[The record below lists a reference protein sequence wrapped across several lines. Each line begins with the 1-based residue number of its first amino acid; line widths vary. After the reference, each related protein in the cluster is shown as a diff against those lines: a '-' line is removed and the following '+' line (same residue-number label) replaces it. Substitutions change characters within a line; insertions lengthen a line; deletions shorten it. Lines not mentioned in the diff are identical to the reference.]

1 VVFAALLAA
10 TGWCPASAVEPS
22 RADAAALAAREAEV
36 LARYQDLERSFLRL
50 ADVLQATD
58 PRRAA
63 TLRAAFDRARE
74 EQVGDRVA
82 AIIAMLE
89 QGQFLK
95 AGTSQQDA
103 IGQFRSLLDLL
114 EAGASDQRAA
124 DTTKQ
129 LKAFMARITKQ
140 IAKQRDIEGVTEA
153 GGGARDLAERQR
165 VAADETRTIG
175 EDVQR
180 FAERLDEDAKQTP
193 ESDASGTPGTEGPG
207 RPDREGA
214 ERPDRERAERPDR
227 ERAER
232 PDREREERPDRDAFP
247 AEAADD
253 APAEGDD
260 DAARGRRTAQR
271 LRAAE
276 QRMRQAQEQL
286 ENTDPAAARSEQE
299 RAVEELETA
308 RAELEEILRQMRED
322 EVTRLLV
329 QLETRLRG
337 MLKAERGVLAD
348 AERLA
353 AATGQSARERQLEAV
368 RLGREQGAITG
379 EAAKALVLLRDD
391 GSAVAIPQALEH
403 VHDDSGEAAGR
414 LARGDA
420 GRETIGL
427 LGEIVIGLEEM
438 LAAVK
443 RAREDQQ
450 DAAAAAPGG
459 RSGGAGEQP
468 LVDKLAELKMLRSL
482 QARVNAR
489 TQRLSRLFDAVD
501 APVDGA
507 DVRAALARLAGRQ
520 REIERAARDIVEGLT
535 E

>member
-1 VVFAALLAA
+1 MRRCRCVVMAALIAA
-10 TGWCPASAVEPS
+10 TSWCPASAVDPP
-22 RADAAALAAREAEV
+22 RADAASLAAREAEL

-63 TLRAAFDRARE
+63 ALRAAFDRARE
-74 EQVGDRVA
+74 AQVGDRVA
-82 AIIAMLE
+82 AIVAMLE

-114 EAGASDQRAA
+114 EAGASDQLSA
-124 DTTKQ
+124 DTAKQ

-153 GGGARDLAERQR
+153 GGRGRDLAERQQA
-165 VAADETRTIG
+165 AADETRALG
-175 EDVQR
+175 DDVQR
-180 FAERLDEDAKQTP
+180 FAEQFDEDAMKTP
-193 ESDASGTPGTEGPG
+193 ASDAPGKPGEPGNEGSRGAKPLN
-207 RPDREGA
+207 PEGDEPA
-214 ERPDRERAERPDR
+214 PA
-227 ERAER
+227 
-232 PDREREERPDRDAFP
+232 DAASDPP
-247 AEAADD
+247 AEDS
-253 APAEGDD
+253 PVEGDD

-276 QRMRQAQEQL
+276 QRMRRAQEAL
-286 ENTDPAAARSEQE
+286 EKTDRGADPGAARNEQE
-299 RAVEELETA
+299 RAVEELEEA
-308 RAELEEILRQMRED
+308 RAELEEILRQMREE

-353 AATGQSARERQLEAV
+353 AAVEQSARERQLEAA

-391 GSAVAIPQALEH
+391 GSAVAIPQALAQ
-403 VHDDSGEAAGR
+403 VHDDSGQAAGR

-427 LGEIVIGLEEM
+427 LGEIVTGLEEM
-438 LAAVK
+438 LAAVE

-450 DAAAAAPGG
+450 DAAAAPAGG
-459 RSGGAGEQP
+459 RAGEAGEQP

-489 TQRLSRLFDAVD
+489 TQRLSRLLDDTDAASEGGD
-501 APVDGA
+501 A
-507 DVRAALARLAGRQ
+507 RAALSRLAGRQ

>member
-1 VVFAALLAA
+1 MRRRGGAVFAALLAA
-10 TGWCPASAVEPS
+10 MSWYPASAVDPPRGDTAS
-22 RADAAALAAREAEV
+22 LAAREAEL

-63 TLRAAFDRARE
+63 ALRAAFDRARE

-82 AIIAMLE
+82 AIVAMLE
-89 QGQFLK
+89 QGQLLK

-103 IGQFRSLLDLL
+103 IGQFRSLLYLL

-124 DTTKQ
+124 DTEKQ

-153 GGGARDLAERQR
+153 GGRARDLAERQR
-165 VAADETRTIG
+165 ATADETRALG
-175 EDVQR
+175 DDVQR
-180 FAERLDEDAKQTP
+180 FAEHLDEDGTKP
-193 ESDASGTPGTEGPG
+193 PGSDASRPPGEPGNEGGGGAKPSN
-207 RPDREGA
+207 PEGDEPA
-214 ERPDRERAERPDR
+214 
-227 ERAER
+227 
-232 PDREREERPDRDAFP
+232 P
-247 AEAADD
+247 AEAAAD
-253 APAEGDD
+253 APAEDVPVEGDD
-260 DAARGRRTAQR
+260 DAARGLRTAQR

-276 QRMRQAQEQL
+276 QRMRRAQEQL
-286 ENTDPAAARSEQE
+286 EKTDPGADSGAARNEQE

-308 RAELEEILRQMRED
+308 RAELEEILRQMREE

-353 AATGQSARERQLEAV
+353 AATGQSARERQLEAA

-379 EAAKALVLLRDD
+379 DAAKALVLLRDD
-391 GSAVAIPQALEH
+391 GSAVAIPQALEQ
-403 VHDDSGEAAGR
+403 VRDDSGQAAAR
-414 LARGDA
+414 LAGGDA
-420 GRETIGL
+420 GHETIGL
-427 LGEIVIGLEEM
+427 LGEIVTGLEEM
-438 LAAVK
+438 LAAVE
-443 RAREDQQ
+443 RARDDQQ
-450 DAAAAAPGG
+450 DAAAAPSGG
-459 RSGGAGEQP
+459 RTGEAGEQP

-489 TQRLSRLFDAVD
+489 TQRLSRLLDAADSPVEGGD
-501 APVDGA
+501 A
-507 DVRAALARLAGRQ
+507 RAALTRLAGRQ

>member
-1 VVFAALLAA
+1 MRRCGCVVFAALLAA
-10 TGWCPASAVEPS
+10 TSWCHVWAVDPP
-22 RADAAALAAREAEV
+22 RADAASLAAREAEL

-63 TLRAAFDRARE
+63 ALRAAFDRARA

-82 AIIAMLE
+82 AIVAMLE
-89 QGQFLK
+89 QGQLLK

-124 DTTKQ
+124 DTAKQ

-165 VAADETRTIG
+165 AAADETRVLG

-180 FAERLDEDAKQTP
+180 VAERLDEDGKKTP
-193 ESDASGTPGTEGPG
+193 ESDASEKPGEPGNEGG
-207 RPDREGA
+207 RGA
-214 ERPDRERAERPDR
+214 KPSNPAGDEPA
-227 ERAER
+227 
-232 PDREREERPDRDAFP
+232 P
-247 AEAADD
+247 AEARKES
-253 APAEGDD
+253 PAEDSPADGDD

-276 QRMRQAQEQL
+276 QRMRQAQERL
-286 ENTDPAAARSEQE
+286 EETDPGAARSEQE

-308 RAELEEILRQMRED
+308 RAELEEILRQMREE

-337 MLKAERGVLAD
+337 MLKAERGVFAD

-353 AATGQSARERQLEAV
+353 AAAGQSARERQLEAA
-368 RLGREQGAITG
+368 RLGREQGAITS

-391 GSAVAIPQALEH
+391 GSAVAIPQALEQ
-403 VHDDSGEAAGR
+403 VHDDSGQAAGR

-427 LGEIVIGLEEM
+427 LGEIVTCLEEM
-438 LAAVK
+438 LAAVE

-450 DAAAAAPGG
+450 DAAAASVGG
-459 RSGGAGEQP
+459 RAGEAGEQP

-489 TQRLSRLFDAVD
+489 TQRLSRLLDAAD

-507 DVRAALARLAGRQ
+507 DLRAALARLAGRQ

>member
-1 VVFAALLAA
+1 MRRRRCVVFAALLAA

-82 AIIAMLE
+82 AIVAMLE

-207 RPDREGA
+207 RPDREG
-214 ERPDRERAERPDR
+214 
-227 ERAER
+227 AER

-353 AATGQSARERQLEAV
+353 AATGQSARERQLEAA